1 MEEVLLEMMKNG
13 NISVF
18 LIITYFR
25 LLSVHYECIH
35 FLFL

>member
-18 LIITYFR
+18 LIIIYFR